1 MRAPDTVGEIMTK
14 EVVAVAPG
22 DPVRAAVREMV
33 DHEIGAVVVAEGTR
47 AVGVFTER
55 DLARRI
61 LDDPGLLDRP
71 VGEVMSAPVV
81 STEPDVE
88 IVAAF
93 DLMNAKQVR
102 RLPVVEGARLVG
114 VVTERD
120 LLRWVTW
127 VASE

>member
-14 EVVAVAPG
+14 EVVAVVPG

>member
-33 DHEIGAVVVAEGTR
+33 DHEIGSVVVAEGAR
-47 AVGVFTER
+47 PVGMFTER

-71 VGEVMSAPVV
+71 VEEIMSAPVV

-127 VASE
+127 VARE

>member
-22 DPVRAAVREMV
+22 DPVRRAVREMV
-33 DHEIGAVVVAEGTR
+33 DHEIGSVIVAEG
-47 AVGVFTER
+47 ADPVGVFTER

-61 LDDPGLLDRP
+61 LDEPGLLDRP
-71 VGEVMSAPVV
+71 VGEVMSAPVFT
-81 STEPDVE
+81 TEPGVE
-88 IVAAF
+88 IVDAF
-93 DLMNAKQVR
+93 DLMNAEQVR
-102 RLPVVEGARLVG
+102 RLPVVDGGRLVG